1 MANNWLSLQMTM
13 TKNNSTQVVHYETD
27 TANIVD
33 FEQASNNLITAALT
47 VFANNTTLRGTTS
60 VNSLK
65 TSNPINISNDGG
77 IYIRD
82 NEDYDKINGHIYTED
97 DYLLKIV
104 AGSAASGSTGN
115 QGTGAGLL
123 LSKIPNDGDG
133 SFNLFAAKN
142 NSTRISLIGDA
153 QTGKLT
159 WGGSELITASML
171 DNNEFKT
178 MILNLIYPVGSVIY
192 TATSSLP
199 GNIGSLGGTWTQ
211 IAQGRVIIG
220 VGSGT
225 DSNNTSK
232 SFTVGNNAGEY
243 THKLVTNELASH
255 GHGSGGT
262 ITTSAAGDHVHSRGN
277 MDIVGTF
284 GTGGN
289 TPSIYKNDTSGAF
302 NNIGINGRKYSSANT
317 SQDDRTSKIELKAS
331 RSWSGYTSSP
341 LNPETYK
348 AAKNHTHTV
357 TVNLSNTGGDGFHN
371 NVQPSYGLYIWQR
384 TA

>member
-13 TKNNSTQVVHYETD
+13 TKNNNTQIVHYETD

-142 NSTRISLIGDA
+142 NSTRISLIGNA
-153 QTGKLT
+153 QDGSLKWNGQDVLT
-159 WGGSELITASML
+159 KKML
-171 DNNEFKT
+171 KDEFKT
-178 MILNLIYPVGSVIY
+178 LILDLIYPVGSVIY
-192 TATSSLP
+192 TATSAIPDNLK
-199 GNIGSLGGTWTQ
+199 NLGGTWTQ
-211 IAQGRVIIG
+211 IAQGRVIVG

-302 NNIGINGRKYSSANT
+302 TNVGTNGRKYSSANT
-317 SQDDRTSKIELKAS
+317 SQDDRTSKIKLTAS
-331 RSWSGYTSSP
+331 DAWSGYTSSP
-341 LNPETYK
+341 LNPETHK
-348 AAKNHTHTV
+348 NAKTHTHTV
-357 TVNLSNTGGDGFHN
+357 EVSLSNTGGNGFHN